1 MSVSV
6 KTSHLA
12 PARFSKI
19 SFGLTET
26 HPRDCLWTADFLV
39 VRVNI
44 GRVVRRKGHGWGLV
58 YMWPQIHRPAL
69 LTRTIVGEV
78 PYPLLFFKLES
89 GDVS

>member
-26 HPRDCLWTADFLV
+26 HPR
-39 VRVNI
+39 
-44 GRVVRRKGHGWGLV
+44 G
-58 YMWPQIHRPAL
+58 
-69 LTRTIVGEV
+69 
-78 PYPLLFFKLES
+78 KLYIKKVAWQGTEEYRA
-89 GDVS
+89 

>member
-26 HPRDCLWTADFLV
+26 HPIRTETLNSHKTAVSFALYRTTDRMHRSSLHLRAYLV
-39 VRVNI
+39 
-44 GRVVRRKGHGWGLV
+44 RKYFSGYDGS
-58 YMWPQIHRPAL
+58 I
-69 LTRTIVGEV
+69 ID
-78 PYPLLFFKLES
+78 KLKYR
-89 GDVS
+89 

>member
-26 HPRDCLWTADFLV
+26 HPWRILIYFLSNTREV
-39 VRVNI
+39 HISVIDTINI
-44 GRVVRRKGHGWGLV
+44 IVQYPVLCNIIDGV
-58 YMWPQIHRPAL
+58 YAIL
-69 LTRTIVGEV
+69 KVCTI
-78 PYPLLFFKLES
+78 Y
-89 GDVS
+89 

>member
-26 HPRDCLWTADFLV
+26 HPSL
-39 VRVNI
+39 
-44 GRVVRRKGHGWGLV
+44 KGTSA
-58 YMWPQIHRPAL
+58 RE
-69 LTRTIVGEV
+69 IVEI
-78 PYPLLFFKLES
+78 
-89 GDVS
+89 VSDPC

>member
-26 HPRDCLWTADFLV
+26 HPSMAADGCHASL
-39 VRVNI
+39 
-44 GRVVRRKGHGWGLV
+44 
-58 YMWPQIHRPAL
+58 
-69 LTRTIVGEV
+69 
-78 PYPLLFFKLES
+78 
-89 GDVS
+89 

>member
-26 HPRDCLWTADFLV
+26 HPRGPGGVDIHDVLLKV
-39 VRVNI
+39 
-44 GRVVRRKGHGWGLV
+44 GHVKCDIMHKNTTNTDNLASTCCAQEICEK
-58 YMWPQIHRPAL
+58 P
-69 LTRTIVGEV
+69 
-78 PYPLLFFKLES
+78 
-89 GDVS
+89 

>member
-26 HPRDCLWTADFLV
+26 HPRDRAVACAGGGGGSRGATAPWDFQFLC
-39 VRVNI
+39 
-44 GRVVRRKGHGWGLV
+44 
-58 YMWPQIHRPAL
+58 
-69 LTRTIVGEV
+69 
-78 PYPLLFFKLES
+78 FFN
-89 GDVS
+89 

>member
-26 HPRDCLWTADFLV
+26 HPS
-39 VRVNI
+39 I
-44 GRVVRRKGHGWGLV
+44 SLV
-58 YMWPQIHRPAL
+58 YMAQP
-69 LTRTIVGEV
+69 VGRYG
-78 PYPLLFFKLES
+78 PGQGQKRYMDMSTFLAT
-89 GDVS
+89 VSS